1 MEFSRVF
8 SSPVAKILFV
18 HCARKM
24 EIFKKAANT
33 KPRCSPDHGM
43 ATTENF
49 IMYPT

>member
-1 MEFSRVF
+1 V
-8 SSPVAKILFV
+8 
-18 HCARKM
+18 
-24 EIFKKAANT
+24 EIFEKAATT